1 MPRKNII
8 LDSGT
13 LRILE
18 KMGARIK
25 AARLRR
31 NINVK
36 VVADQAGIGETTYYA
51 IEKGMHTVSIGAYMA
66 VLAALGLDN
75 DLEQIALDEEGKK
88 QFREQNLHRRK
99 RAVRKEEE

>member
-1 MPRKNII
+1 MSRKNIV
-8 LDSGT
+8 LDFGT
-13 LRILE
+13 LKILE

-31 NINVK
+31 NIK
-36 VVADQAGIGETTYYA
+36 AEVVADQAGISETTYYA

-66 VLAALGLDN
+66 VLVALGLGN
-75 DLEQIALDEEGKK
+75 DVELIAVDEDGKK
-88 QFREQNLHRRK
+88 QFWEPNLHRRK